1 MSNISTRLHQA
12 LADANL
18 PVTAVTVI
26 DPSNRATWSAIYSRT
41 LTTGEH
47 HTEQA
52 IGAAIPLDDPADAIY
67 SAAVALAKTVNGT
80 DATLLTLAQSRN
92 LILLLAA
99 REGWIAFDGTKYTI
113 NVH

>member
-12 LADANL
+12 LSDAGL
-18 PVTAVTVI
+18 PVLSVSVI
-26 DPSNRATWSAIYSRT
+26 DQTNRATWSAIYSRA
-41 LTTGEH
+41 LTTGERA
-47 HTEQA
+47 TEQT
-52 IGAAIPLDDPADAIY
+52 IGAAIPLNDPADAIY
-67 SAAVALAKTVNGT
+67 SAAVALAKTVNGI
-80 DATLLTLAQSRN
+80 DATALTLTQLRS